1 MALKRVDERLS
12 RLSTLVEKW
21 NNSGNVPRI
30 ERDMALEELRRIYD
44 ELLDYTP
51 QQAET
56 PVVETEVP
64 AVVEP
69 KAETDETIEDRVETE
84 VEKSEEVVVPVVVA
98 PAVVAAHEDVGDA
111 FDDALDIDAL
121 LGLSG
126 DDSIEEAE
134 AVLSAEEPAEEAVDE
149 PIELAEPVE
158 LEPEVEE
165 TPEPEVEEVV
175 EEKTEAVEEKVEV
188 KAEESAP
195 ERPIG
200 GGLFDIDDIPVRT
213 KRGRKMISLYDAPI
227 KTTAPVK
234 ETAPEPVEEVVAVEE
249 PVAEP
254 QPAPQP
260 APAPMPAPAPA
271 PMPAPAPA
279 PREQEAPQR
288 LGDVIAKN
296 VTTLADKMAEEQPTA
311 AYNRITDIR
320 KAIGLNDKF
329 LMIRDLFGGDANL
342 YEDTINHLNEYD
354 DLDECMIFIVE
365 NFRWNPDSEG
375 AKLLVSLLE
384 RKLS

>member
-1 MALKRVDERLS
+1 M
-12 RLSTLVEKW
+12 VEKW

-30 ERDMALEELRRIYD
+30 ERDMALEELRHIYD

-56 PVVETEVP
+56 PVFEAEAP
-64 AVVEP
+64 AVEEP
-69 KAETDETIEDRVETE
+69 EAEADEEIEHSEEREA
-84 VEKSEEVVVPVVVA
+84 EEVVEVVA
-98 PAVVAAHEDVGDA
+98 PAVAAAVVAAHEDVGDA

-126 DDSIEEAE
+126 EDSIEEAE
-134 AVLSAEEPAEEAVDE
+134 AEAN
-149 PIELAEPVE
+149 
-158 LEPEVEE
+158 
-165 TPEPEVEEVV
+165 
-175 EEKTEAVEEKVEV
+175 TEAEAKP
-188 KAEESAP
+188 EESAP

-213 KRGRKMISLYDAPI
+213 KSGRKMISLYDAPI
-227 KTTAPVK
+227 KTSESAK
-234 ETAPEPVEEVVAVEE
+234 ESAPEPAEEVVVVEKVEVE
-249 PVAEP
+249 PA
-254 QPAPQP
+254 PAPQP
-260 APAPMPAPAPA
+260 TPA
-271 PMPAPAPA
+271 PAPAPA
-279 PREQEAPQR
+279 PREEEAPQR

-311 AYNRITDIR
+311 AFNRITDIR